1 MKGIGLLFK
10 VLWSPGEAMFDLS
23 KNPRVLTPM
32 VFLSLSSLLAAI
44 AIQTKVR
51 FGELYMNMLARSPQA
66 ARMPEEAKA
75 QMQRLMSLPAIQ
87 GVFVGSAV
95 VIPLLTVLIVAA
107 LYFGFFSMLGR
118 EGGFK
123 AFLSITAFAFVP
135 TIFSQLAGVLRAF
148 VVVPSSLM
156 LDELG
161 SLSPATFL
169 NRDSASPVLFSVVNS
184 LDFISIWILILLV
197 IGFGFVSRKGV
208 SKAARTG
215 VVFGLFLLYVG
226 LKVAAVGLQG
236 GR

>member
-10 VLWSPGEAMFDLS
+10 VLWSPGEAMFFLS

-32 VFLSLSSLLAAI
+32 VFLSLSSLLSAI
-44 AIQTKVR
+44 AIQSKVR

-75 QMQRLMSLPAIQ
+75 QLQRVMSLPAVQ
-87 GVFVGSAV
+87 GVFVVAAV
-95 VIPLLTVLIVAA
+95 VFPLLIVLFVAA
-107 LYFGFFSMLGR
+107 LYFGLFSMLGR

-123 AFLSITAFAFVP
+123 AFISITAFAFVP
-135 TIFSQLAGVLRAF
+135 MIFSHLAGVIRAF

-161 SLSPATFL
+161 SLSLATFL
-169 NRDSASPVLFSVVNS
+169 NRDSASLSMFSLVNS
-184 LDFISIWILILLV
+184 MDFISIWILILLV
-197 IGFGFVSRKGV
+197 IGYGFVSRKGV
-208 SKAARTG
+208 SKAARTA

-226 LKVAAVGLQG
+226 LKVAATSLQG
-236 GR
+236 

>member
-10 VLWSPGEAMFDLS
+10 VLWSPGEAMFFLS

-44 AIQTKVR
+44 VMQSQVR

-66 ARMPEEAKA
+66 ARMPEETKA
-75 QMQRLMSLPAIQ
+75 QMQRLMSSPAIS
-87 GVFVGSAV
+87 GIFVGAAV
-95 VIPLLTVLIVAA
+95 VFPLLTVLLVAVI
-107 LYFGFFSMLGR
+107 YFGLFSMVGR
-118 EGGFK
+118 EGGLK
-123 AFLSITAFAFVP
+123 AFISITAFAFVP
-135 TIFSQLAGVLRAF
+135 VIFGQVAGVLRAF
-148 VVVPSSLM
+148 LLAPSSLM

-169 NRDSASPVLFSVVNS
+169 NRDSASPWLFSLVNS

-197 IGFGFVSRKGV
+197 IGYGFVARKGV
-208 SKAARTG
+208 SKGTRAA

-226 LKVAAVGLQG
+226 LKVAGASLQS
-236 GR
+236 

>member
-10 VLWSPGEAMFDLS
+10 VLWSPGEAMFFLA
-23 KNPRVLTPM
+23 KNPRILTPLL
-32 VFLSLSSLLAAI
+32 FLSLSSLLTAI
-44 AIQTKVR
+44 AVQTKVR
-51 FGELYMNMLARSPQA
+51 FGELYMNMIARSPQA

-75 QMQRLMSLPAIQ
+75 QMQRLMSMPAIQ

-95 VIPLLTVLIVAA
+95 VIPLLLVVFVAA
-107 LYFGFFSMLGR
+107 LYFGLFSMLGR

-123 AFLSITAFAFVP
+123 AFISITAFAFVP
-135 TIFSQLAGVLRAF
+135 MIFSQLAGVVRAF

-169 NRDSASPVLFSVVNS
+169 NRDSTSPMLFSLVNS

-197 IGFGFVSRKGV
+197 IGYGFVSRKGV
-208 SKAARTG
+208 SKATRTL
-215 VVFGLFLLYVG
+215 VVFGVFLLYVG
-226 LKVAAVGLQG
+226 LKLAGVAMQG
-236 GR
+236 G